1 VVGASV
7 VVGTSVVVG
16 GRVVVG
22 ASVVVAANVVAVVVD
37 ASAVGAG
44 RPDNV
49 IGGGMVCADADE
61 PFCEHDET
69 ASAKTGRAS
78 SNDWGAA
85 RRFIARRF

>member
-1 VVGASV
+1 
-7 VVGTSVVVG
+7 
-16 GRVVVG
+16 
-22 ASVVVAANVVAVVVD
+22 VVAVVV
-37 ASAVGAG
+37 AAAVGAG

-61 PFCEHDET
+61 PFWEHDET

-78 SNDWGAA
+78 SNDWDAA